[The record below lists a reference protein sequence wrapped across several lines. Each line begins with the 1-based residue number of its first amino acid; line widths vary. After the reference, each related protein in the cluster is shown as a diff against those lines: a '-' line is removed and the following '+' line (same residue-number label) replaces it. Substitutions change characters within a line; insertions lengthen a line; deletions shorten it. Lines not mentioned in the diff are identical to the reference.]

1 MSSER
6 ERSLGWVFFI
16 GLSAAVFALFV
27 FAWLADE
34 MLKGDTRAFD
44 QSVRLAFNAH
54 ASPALTAAMRVFT
67 FLGSPVAVA
76 AISGVVA
83 VLFYYWRWRRALLLF
98 VITLAGAAVLNATL
112 KLAFQRP
119 RPPDTFFET
128 ATPASYSF
136 PSGHAMLSVCLFGTL
151 AVLVSPR
158 LRSRAGQV
166 AVWLAA
172 IALVLA
178 IGLSRIYLGV
188 HYPSD
193 VIAGYAAAVVWVA
206 AVALADHLLRRRRVA
221 R

>member
-6 ERSLGWVFFI
+6 QRSLGWVFFI

-27 FAWLADE
+27 FAWVADE
-34 MLKGDTRAFD
+34 MLEGNTRAFD
-44 QSVRLAFNAH
+44 QHVRLALNQH

-76 AISGVVA
+76 AIA
-83 VLFYYWRWRRALLLF
+83 AAALALFYYWRWRRALLLF
-98 VITLAGAAVLNATL
+98 VITLAGAAVLNAAL
-112 KLAFQRP
+112 KLAFHRP
-119 RPPDTFFET
+119 RPPDTFFHT

-151 AVLVSPR
+151 AALISAR
-158 LRSRAGQV
+158 LRSRAGRV

-193 VIAGYAAAVVWVA
+193 VIGGYAAAVVWVA
-206 AVALADHLLRRRRVA
+206 AVALADRLLRRRRGA